1 MQRRALPVPP
11 CGTSKRSWE
20 GHWSS
25 RSASC
30 PLWTGW
36 QNTVAARQ
44 TSLDECS
51 WSPLPG
57 SVCKF
62 LTQILLSQ
70 GAFPGQ
76 EGKKESV
83 TESEKQKESAWVY
96 SGLSGSRRGV
106 GLERALLKLSQCVL
120 WFFPL
125 TRGRCKLFISW
136 VAETQTKICWAGI
149 HIVCA
154 CFGERQEERGR
165 EPVFAYWRRSWARE
179 KLHMGYS
186 FSLEEYTGPWE

>member
-1 MQRRALPVPP
+1 MRKGRIQDLLCGGNTSTKRIPQPSRTWEWISLDMGWHNIRTGVVFSLCKEGPCPSLHVAHLSAPGKVTDPVALHRV
-11 CGTSKRSWE
+11 
-20 GHWSS
+20 
-25 RSASC
+25 
-30 PLWTGW
+30 LWTGW

-70 GAFPGQ
+70 AAFPGQ

-106 GLERALLKLSQCVL
+106 GLEGAL
-120 WFFPL
+120 
-125 TRGRCKLFISW
+125 
-136 VAETQTKICWAGI
+136 
-149 HIVCA
+149 
-154 CFGERQEERGR
+154 
-165 EPVFAYWRRSWARE
+165 
-179 KLHMGYS
+179 
-186 FSLEEYTGPWE
+186 